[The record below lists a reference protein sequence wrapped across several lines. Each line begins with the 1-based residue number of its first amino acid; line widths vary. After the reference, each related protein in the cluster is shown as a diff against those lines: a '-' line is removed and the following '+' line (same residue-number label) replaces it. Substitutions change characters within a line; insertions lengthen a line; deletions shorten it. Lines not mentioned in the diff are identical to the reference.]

1 MSLTEEIKSYALD
14 LGFCRVGC
22 TPADNLADYA
32 DILQARKAHYDFWI
46 REPHGLL
53 QGAQPN
59 TLMPSAK
66 SVLVLVWDYLPKP

>member
-1 MSLTEEIKSYALD
+1 
-14 LGFCRVGC
+14 
-22 TPADNLADYA
+22 LADYA